1 LFEIV
6 ICHLSTVIVFSC
18 IHFGLRPALAGR
30 RAGAVSRQIIG
41 IAVIGG
47 MLAASFIAI
56 FSIPAMFYLVGK
68 FSERKG
74 KVKAETPQVEG
85 AGASQTVSTT
95 EH

>member
-1 LFEIV
+1 LGCV
-6 ICHLSTVIVFSC
+6 PLW
-18 IHFGLRPALAGR
+18 LAEG
-30 RAGAVSRQIIG
+30 AGAVSRQIIG